1 MQNSTVTI
9 IFEGQSLAVSAHLNV
24 AEAVLG
30 HTHNHIT
37 YTGTHPLDGRHRAP
51 YCLMGVCFECLM
63 VIDNVENVQACLTPV
78 REGMLIKRQTRRVD
92 TPEADHDQAC

>member
-9 IFEGQSLAVSAHLNV
+9 IFEGQSLTVSDHLNV

-30 HTHNHIT
+30 HTHDHIT
-37 YTGTHPLDGRHRAP
+37 HTGAHPLDGRHRAP

-63 VIDNVENVQACLTPV
+63 EIDNVENVQACLTPV
-78 REGMLIKRQTRRVD
+78 REGMLIKRQTRCAG
-92 TPEADHDQAC
+92 TAEAAHD